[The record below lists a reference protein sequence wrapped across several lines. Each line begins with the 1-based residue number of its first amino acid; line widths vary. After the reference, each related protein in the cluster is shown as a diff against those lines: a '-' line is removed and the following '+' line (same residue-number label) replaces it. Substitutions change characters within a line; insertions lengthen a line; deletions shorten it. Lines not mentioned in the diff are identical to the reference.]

1 MPGTSRGTRITLDSY
16 DPFDPAV
23 IADPFPH
30 YRLLQQEAPVYE
42 VAKHGFFVLSRYDDV
57 VAAAQDWEHFS
68 TTWGPGPQRT
78 ESPVASI
85 LQSDPPQHTRL
96 RSIISKAFTPRA
108 VRACEPL
115 VDAYAHDRIDAILE
129 RGQAD
134 WIDEFAIPI
143 PVVVIAEMLG
153 VPREDR
159 ALFRKWS
166 DDIVGAI
173 AGRVDPRDSQ
183 REFNAYFSDVVEARQ
198 RDPRDDVITK
208 LLRPNSDG
216 EQLTLPE
223 VISFCLSL
231 LVAGNETTTGLLG
244 NLIFELAKRPE
255 AWRHLREDPS
265 LISSAVE
272 ESLRFDAPNQG
283 LFRHTVKDIEIHGV
297 VIPADRKVLLLF
309 GAAGRDPEHF
319 ERPDEF
325 DIARSP
331 NRHIAFGAGIHHCLG
346 ASLGR
351 LEANTALRIATE
363 RIAEIRLIDEAP
375 PYVPVFFIRC
385 PEHFRIA
392 ATASVARFVTR

>member
-1 MPGTSRGTRITLDSY
+1 MSETTRGATISLDTY

-23 IADPFPH
+23 IADPFPY
-30 YRLLQQEAPVYE
+30 YRLLQREAPVHVVEKY
-42 VAKHGFFVLSRYDDV
+42 GFYVLSRYDDV
-57 VAAAQDWEHFS
+57 VTAAQDWEHFS
-68 TTWGPGPQRT
+68 TTWGPGPQRV

-108 VRACEPL
+108 VLACEPL
-115 VDAYAHDRIDAILE
+115 VDEFAHECVDRILAQ
-129 RGQAD
+129 GQTD
-134 WIDEFAIPI
+134 LIDEYAIPI

-173 AGRVDPRDSQ
+173 GGKVDPRESQ
-183 REFNAYFSDVVEARQ
+183 QEFNAYFSDVVKARQ
-198 RDPRDDVITK
+198 KHPQDDVISK
-208 LLRPNSDG
+208 LLLPNSKG
-216 EQLTLPE
+216 EKLETPE

-231 LVAGNETTTGLLG
+231 LVAGNETTTGLIG
-244 NLIFELAKRPE
+244 NLFFELAKRPD
-255 AWRHLREDPS
+255 AWSRLRKDPS
-265 LISSAVE
+265 LVASAVE

-283 LFRHTVKDIEIHGV
+283 LFRHTVKEVELHGV
-297 VIPADRKVLLLF
+297 KIPEGQKVLLLF
-309 GAAGRDPEHF
+309 GAAGRDADHF
-319 ERPDEF
+319 EQPDEF

-346 ASLGR
+346 AALGR

-363 RIAEIRLIDEAP
+363 RIAEIRLLDESP

-385 PEHFRIA
+385 PEHFRIE
-392 ATASVARFVTR
+392 VTGSK

>member
-1 MPGTSRGTRITLDSY
+1 MPETNREAAIRLDGN
-16 DPFDPAV
+16 DPFDPEV
-23 IADPFPH
+23 IADPFPY

-42 VAKHGFFVLSRYDDV
+42 VEKYGFFVLSRYDDV

-68 TTWGPGPQRT
+68 TTWGPGPQRV

-108 VRACEPL
+108 VAACEPL
-115 VDAYAHDRIDAILE
+115 VDRYAHECIDRILE
-129 RGQAD
+129 QEKAD
-134 WIDEFAIPI
+134 WIDEYAIPI
-143 PVVVIAEMLG
+143 PVVVIAELLG

-173 AGRVDPRDSQ
+173 GGKVDPRDSQ
-183 REFNAYFSDVVEARQ
+183 REFNAYFSDVVAARQ
-198 RDPRDDVITK
+198 NEPQDDVISK
-208 LLRPNSDG
+208 LLRPNAKG
-216 EQLTLPE
+216 EKLDTPE

-231 LVAGNETTTGLLG
+231 LVAGNETTTGLIG
-244 NLIFELAKRPE
+244 NLFFELAKRPE
-255 AWRHLREDPS
+255 AWRRLREDPS
-265 LISSAVE
+265 LVASAVE

-283 LFRHTVKDIEIHGV
+283 LFRHTVKELELHGV
-297 VIPADRKVLLLF
+297 KIPAGRKVLLLF
-309 GAAGRDPEHF
+309 GAAGRNRDHF
-319 ERPDEF
+319 EQPDEF
-325 DIARSP
+325 DIARTP

-351 LEANTALRIATE
+351 LEASTALRIATE
-363 RIAEIRLIDEAP
+363 RISEIRLLDEAP

-385 PEHFRIA
+385 PEHYRIESK
-392 ATASVARFVTR
+392 ASPGN

>member
-1 MPGTSRGTRITLDSY
+1 MPETTNGSTATLETY

-30 YRLLQQEAPVYE
+30 YRLLQQHAPVYE
-42 VAKHGFFVLSRYDDV
+42 VEKHGFFVISRYDDV
-57 VAAAQDWEHFS
+57 VAVAQD
-68 TTWGPGPQRT
+68 GPGPQRT

-115 VDAYAHDRIDAILE
+115 VDAYARERVEAILGLGE
-129 RGQAD
+129 VD
-134 WIDEFAIPI
+134 VIDEYAIPI
-143 PVVVIAEMLG
+143 PVIVIAEMLG
-153 VPREDR
+153 VPREDH

-173 AGRVDPRDSQ
+173 GGKVDPRESQ
-183 REFNAYFSDVVEARQ
+183 REFNEYFTSVVEARQ
-198 RDPRDDVITK
+198 REPKDDVISK
-208 LLRPNSDG
+208 LLQPNSKG
-216 EQLTLPE
+216 EQLTQPE

-231 LVAGNETTTGLLG
+231 LVAGNETTTGLIG
-244 NLIFELAKRPE
+244 NLFFELAKRPDD
-255 AWRHLREDPS
+255 WRRLREDPS
-265 LISSAVE
+265 LIASAVE

-283 LFRHTVKDIEIHGV
+283 LFRHTTKDVEYHGV
-297 VIPADRKVLLLF
+297 QIPAGRKVLLLF
-309 GAAGRDPEHF
+309 GAANRDPDHF
-319 ERPDEF
+319 DLPDEF

-363 RIAEIRLIDEAP
+363 RIAELRLLDEAP

-385 PEHFRIA
+385 PEHFRV
-392 ATASVARFVTR
+392 ATTAG

>member
-1 MPGTSRGTRITLDSY
+1 MSEIIRGATTTLDTY

-42 VAKHGFFVLSRYDDV
+42 VAEYGFYVLSRYDDV

-68 TTWGPGPQRT
+68 TTWGPGPQRV
-78 ESPVASI
+78 ENPVASI
-85 LQSDPPQHTRL
+85 LQSDPPDHTRL
-96 RSIISKAFTPRA
+96 RSIVSKAFTPRA
-108 VRACEPL
+108 VQACEPL
-115 VDAYAHDRIDAILE
+115 INTYAHECIDTILA
-129 RGQAD
+129 RGETD
-134 WIDEFAIPI
+134 WIDEYAIPI
-143 PVVVIAEMLG
+143 PVVVIAELLG

-173 AGRVDPRDSQ
+173 AGKVDAGPSQ
-183 REFNAYFSDVVEARQ
+183 LEFDAYFSAVVETRQ
-198 RDPRDDVITK
+198 REPQDDVITK
-208 LLRPNSDG
+208 LLQPNAKG
-216 EQLTLPE
+216 EQLTTPE
-223 VISFCLSL
+223 VLSFCLSL
-231 LVAGNETTTGLLG
+231 LVAGNETTTGLIG
-244 NLIFELAKRPE
+244 NLFFELAKRPE
-255 AWRHLREDPS
+255 EWKRLREDPS
-265 LISSAVE
+265 LVASAVE

-283 LFRHTVKDIEIHGV
+283 LFRHTVKDVELHGV
-297 VIPADRKVLLLF
+297 VIPAGQKVLLLF
-309 GAAGRDPEHF
+309 GAANRDPEHF
-319 ERPDEF
+319 ERADEF

-363 RIAEIRLIDEAP
+363 RIAEIRLIDETP

-385 PEHFRIA
+385 PEHYRIA
-392 ATASVARFVTR
+392 ATASAGG

>member
-1 MPGTSRGTRITLDSY
+1 MPGTTREAMATLDAY
-16 DPFDPAV
+16 DPFDSKI
-23 IADPFPH
+23 IADPFPY

-42 VAKHGFFVLSRYDDV
+42 VEKYGFFVLSRYDDV
-57 VAAAQDWEHFS
+57 VTAAQDWEHFS
-68 TTWGPGPQRT
+68 TTWGPGPQRV
-78 ESPVASI
+78 ESPVASV

-96 RSIISKAFTPRA
+96 RSIVSRAFTPRA
-108 VRACEPL
+108 VTACEPL
-115 VDAYAHDRIDAILE
+115 VNRFAHECIDRILE
-129 RGQAD
+129 QGKAD
-134 WIDEFAIPI
+134 WIDEYAIPI

-173 AGRVDPRDSQ
+173 GGKVDPSDSQ
-183 REFNAYFSDVVEARQ
+183 REFNAYFSDVVRARQ
-198 RDPRDDVITK
+198 KDPRDDIISK
-208 LLRPNSDG
+208 LLRPNSKG
-216 EQLTLPE
+216 EKLDTPE

-231 LVAGNETTTGLLG
+231 LVAGNETTTGLIG
-244 NLIFELAKRPE
+244 NLFFELAKRPE
-255 AWRHLREDPS
+255 AWRQLRENPT
-265 LISSAVE
+265 LVSSAVE

-283 LFRHTVKDIEIHGV
+283 LFRHTVKDVEMHGV
-297 VIPADRKVLLLF
+297 KIPEGRKVLLLF
-309 GAAGRDPEHF
+309 GAAGRDPSHF

-351 LEANTALRIATE
+351 LEANTALRIASE
-363 RIAEIRLIDEAP
+363 RIAEIRLLDEMP

-385 PEHFRIA
+385 PEHYRIE
-392 ATASVARFVTR
+392 ATASSGN

>member
-1 MPGTSRGTRITLDSY
+1 MSGTTRAATISLDDY

-23 IADPFPH
+23 IADPFAY
-30 YRLLQQEAPVYE
+30 YRLLQREAPVHE
-42 VAKHGFFVLSRYDDV
+42 VEKYGFFVLSRYDDV

-68 TTWGPGPQRT
+68 TTWGPGPQRV

-108 VRACEPL
+108 VSACEPL
-115 VDAYAHDRIDAILE
+115 VVDYAGECITRILDQ
-129 RGQAD
+129 GQTD
-134 WIDEFAIPI
+134 LIDEYAIPI

-173 AGRVDPRDSQ
+173 GGRVDPTASQ
-183 REFNAYFSDVVEARQ
+183 REFNAYFSDVVKARQ
-198 RDPRDDVITK
+198 KEPRDDVISK
-208 LLRPNSDG
+208 LLKPNAKG
-216 EQLTLPE
+216 EKLEIPE

-231 LVAGNETTTGLLG
+231 LVAGNETTTGLIG
-244 NLIFELAKRPE
+244 NLFFELAKRPE
-255 AWRHLREDPS
+255 AWRRLRNDPS
-265 LISSAVE
+265 LIASAVE

-283 LFRHTVKDIEIHGV
+283 LFRHTVKEVELHGV
-297 VIPADRKVLLLF
+297 EIPAGRKVLLLF

-319 ERPDEF
+319 EHPDEF
-325 DIARSP
+325 DIARNP

-363 RIAEIRLIDEAP
+363 RIAEIRLLDESP

-385 PEHFRIA
+385 PEHFRVEV
-392 ATASVARFVTR
+392 TGAS

>member
-1 MPGTSRGTRITLDSY
+1 MPGTTREATTTLAGY

-23 IADPFPH
+23 IADPFPY
-30 YRLLQQEAPVYE
+30 YRLLQQDAPVYE
-42 VAKHGFFVLSRYDDV
+42 VEKYGFFVLSRYDDV

-68 TTWGPGPQRT
+68 TTWGPGPQRV
-78 ESPVASI
+78 EAPVASI

-108 VRACEPL
+108 VAACEPL
-115 VDAYAHDRIDAILE
+115 VDTYARECVDRILE
-129 RGQAD
+129 QGKAD
-134 WIDEFAIPI
+134 LIDEYAIPI
-143 PVVVIAEMLG
+143 PVVIIAELLG

-173 AGRVDPRDSQ
+173 GGKVDPRNSQ

-198 RDPRDDVITK
+198 KEPRDDVISK
-208 LLRPNSDG
+208 LLRPNAKG
-216 EQLTLPE
+216 EMLDTPE

-231 LVAGNETTTGLLG
+231 LVAGNETTTGLIG
-244 NLIFELAKRPE
+244 NLFFELAKRPE
-255 AWRHLREDPS
+255 AWRQLREDRS
-265 LISSAVE
+265 LVPSAVE

-283 LFRHTVKDIEIHGV
+283 LFRHTVKDVELHGV
-297 VIPADRKVLLLF
+297 KIPEGRKVLLLF
-309 GAAGRDPEHF
+309 GAAGRDPDHF
-319 ERPDEF
+319 EKPDEF

-351 LEANTALRIATE
+351 LEASTALRIATE
-363 RIAEIRLIDEAP
+363 RIAEMRLIDETP
-375 PYVPVFFIRC
+375 PYIPVFFIRC
-385 PEHFRIA
+385 PEHYRVE
-392 ATASVARFVTR
+392 ATASPGD

>member
-1 MPGTSRGTRITLDSY
+1 MPGKHDAAGATLDNY
-16 DPFDPAV
+16 DPFDPAI
-23 IADPFPH
+23 IANPFPH
-30 YRLLQQEAPVYE
+30 YRLLQQEAPVHE
-42 VAKHGFFVLSRYDDV
+42 VEKHGFFVLSRYDDV
-57 VAAAQDWEHFS
+57 VAAAQDWENFS
-68 TTWGPGPQRT
+68 TTWGPGPQRA

-108 VRACEPL
+108 VQACEPL
-115 VDAYAHDRIDAILE
+115 VDTYAHECIDAILE
-129 RGQAD
+129 SGEAD
-134 WIDEFAIPI
+134 WIDEYAIPI

-173 AGRVDPRDSQ
+173 AGKVDPRESQ
-183 REFNAYFSDVVEARQ
+183 SEFNEYFSAVVEARQ
-198 RDPRDDVITK
+198 KEPRDDVISK
-208 LLRPNSDG
+208 LLKPNAKG
-216 EQLTLPE
+216 EVLTIPE
-223 VISFCLSL
+223 VISFSLSL
-231 LVAGNETTTGLLG
+231 LVAGNETTTGLIG
-244 NLIFELAKRPE
+244 NLFFELAKRPE
-255 AWRHLREDPS
+255 DWRRLRDDPS
-265 LISSAVE
+265 LVASAVE

-283 LFRHTVKDIEIHGV
+283 LFRHTVKDVEIHGV
-297 VIPADRKVLLLF
+297 EIPAGRKVLLLF

-325 DIARSP
+325 DIARNP

-363 RIAEIRLIDEAP
+363 RIAEIRLIDDAP

-385 PEHFRIA
+385 PERCLIS
-392 ATASVARFVTR
+392 ATAAGAA

>member
-1 MPGTSRGTRITLDSY
+1 MPGTISTTLDSY
-16 DPFDPAV
+16 DPFDPAI
-23 IADPFPH
+23 IANPFPH
-30 YRLLQQEAPVYE
+30 YRLLQQQAPVYE
-42 VAKHGFFVLSRYDDV
+42 VEKHGFFVISRYDDV

-108 VRACEPL
+108 VQACEPL
-115 VDAYAHDRIDAILE
+115 VDAFARERVDAILE
-129 RGQAD
+129 LGEANL
-134 WIDEFAIPI
+134 IDEYAIPI
-143 PVVVIAEMLG
+143 PVIVIAEMLG
-153 VPREDR
+153 VPREDH

-173 AGRVDPRDSQ
+173 GGKVDPRDSQ
-183 REFNAYFSDVVEARQ
+183 REFNEYFTTVVEARQ
-198 RDPRDDVITK
+198 QEPRDDIISK
-208 LLRPNSDG
+208 LLQPNAKG
-216 EQLTLPE
+216 EQLTQPE

-231 LVAGNETTTGLLG
+231 LVAGNETTTGLIG
-244 NLIFELAKRPE
+244 NLFFELAKRPDD
-255 AWRHLREDPS
+255 WRRLREDPS
-265 LISSAVE
+265 LIASAVE

-283 LFRHTVKDIEIHGV
+283 LFRHTMKDVEYHGV
-297 VIPADRKVLLLF
+297 KIPAGRKVLLLF
-309 GAAGRDPEHF
+309 GAANRDPDHF

-363 RIAEIRLIDEAP
+363 RIAELRLLDHTP

-385 PEHFRIA
+385 PEHFRISATSAGA
-392 ATASVARFVTR
+392 A

>member
-1 MPGTSRGTRITLDSY
+1 MTATQPNVTLEEY
-16 DPFDPAV
+16 DPFDPKV
-23 IADPFPH
+23 IADPFPY
-30 YRLLQQEAPVYE
+30 YRLLQQQAPVHRVEKY
-42 VAKHGFFVLSRYDDV
+42 GFYVISRYDDV
-57 VAAAQDWEHFS
+57 VSAAQDWEDFS
-68 TTWGPGPQRT
+68 TTWGPGPQRI

-115 VDAYAHDRIDAILE
+115 VDSYAHERIDAILAAGE
-129 RGQAD
+129 AD
-134 WIDEFAIPI
+134 WIDEYSIPI
-143 PVVVIAEMLG
+143 PVVVIAELLG

-173 AGRVDPRDSQ
+173 AGRVDPRESQ
-183 REFNAYFSDVVEARQ
+183 REFNEYFGKVVESRQ
-198 RDPRDDVITK
+198 AEPRDDVISK
-208 LLRPNSDG
+208 LLQPNNKG
-216 EQLTLPE
+216 EQLTVPE

-231 LVAGNETTTGLLG
+231 LVAGNETTTGLIG
-244 NLIFELAKRPE
+244 NLFFELAKRPE
-255 AWRHLREDPS
+255 DWDRLREDPA
-265 LISSAVE
+265 LVASAVE

-283 LFRHTVKDIEIHGV
+283 LFRNTPRDVELHGV
-297 VIPADRKVLLLF
+297 KIPEGTKVLLLF

-351 LEANTALRIATE
+351 LEANTALRIAAE
-363 RIAEIRLIDEAP
+363 RISKLRLLDESP
-375 PYVPVFFIRC
+375 SYVPVFFIRC
-385 PEHFRIA
+385 PEHYRLA
-392 ATASVARFVTR
+392 VESA

>member
-1 MPGTSRGTRITLDSY
+1 MPGTTREATTTLAGY

-23 IADPFPH
+23 IADPFPY
-30 YRLLQQEAPVYE
+30 YRLLQQDAPVYE
-42 VAKHGFFVLSRYDDV
+42 VEKYGFFVLSRYDDV

-68 TTWGPGPQRT
+68 TTWGPGPQRV
-78 ESPVASI
+78 EAPVASI

-108 VRACEPL
+108 VAACEPL
-115 VDAYAHDRIDAILE
+115 VDTYARECVDRILE
-129 RGQAD
+129 QGKAD
-134 WIDEFAIPI
+134 LIDEYAIPI
-143 PVVVIAEMLG
+143 PVVIIAELLG

-173 AGRVDPRDSQ
+173 GGKVDPRDSQ

-198 RDPRDDVITK
+198 KEPRDDVISK
-208 LLRPNSDG
+208 LLRPNAKG
-216 EQLTLPE
+216 EMLDTPE

-231 LVAGNETTTGLLG
+231 LVAGNETTTGLIG
-244 NLIFELAKRPE
+244 NLFFELAKRPE
-255 AWRHLREDPS
+255 AWRQLREDRS
-265 LISSAVE
+265 LVPSAVE

-283 LFRHTVKDIEIHGV
+283 LFRHTVKDVELHGV
-297 VIPADRKVLLLF
+297 KIPEGRKVLLLF
-309 GAAGRDPEHF
+309 GAAGRDPDHF
-319 ERPDEF
+319 EKPDEF

-351 LEANTALRIATE
+351 LEASTALRIATE
-363 RIAEIRLIDEAP
+363 RIAEMRLIDETP
-375 PYVPVFFIRC
+375 PYIPVFFIRC
-385 PEHFRIA
+385 PEHYRVE
-392 ATASVARFVTR
+392 ATASPGD

>member
-1 MPGTSRGTRITLDSY
+1 MSETTHETTISLDAY

-23 IADPFPH
+23 IADPFPY
-30 YRLLQQEAPVYE
+30 YRLLQQEAPVHE
-42 VAKHGFFVLSRYDDV
+42 VEQHGFFVLSRYDDV
-57 VAAAQDWEHFS
+57 VTAAQDWEHFS
-68 TTWGPGPQRT
+68 TTWGPGPQRV

-108 VRACEPL
+108 VSACGPL
-115 VDAYAHDRIDAILE
+115 VVEFANECVDKILDQ
-129 RGQAD
+129 GQTD
-134 WIDEFAIPI
+134 LIDEYAIPI

-173 AGRVDPRDSQ
+173 GGRVDPTESQ
-183 REFNAYFSDVVEARQ
+183 REFNAYFSDVVQARQ
-198 RDPRDDVITK
+198 KDPRDDVISK
-208 LLRPNSDG
+208 LLLPNSKG
-216 EQLTLPE
+216 EKLETPE

-231 LVAGNETTTGLLG
+231 LVAGNETTTGLIG
-244 NLIFELAKRPE
+244 NLFFELAKRPE
-255 AWRHLREDPS
+255 AWSRLRENPS
-265 LISSAVE
+265 LVASAVE

-283 LFRHTVKDIEIHGV
+283 LFRHTVKEVELHGV
-297 VIPADRKVLLLF
+297 KIPPGKKVLLLF
-309 GAAGRDPEHF
+309 GAAGRDPDHF
-319 ERPDEF
+319 EQPDEF
-325 DIARSP
+325 DIARTP

-363 RIAEIRLIDEAP
+363 RIAKIRLLDEAP

-385 PEHFRIA
+385 PEHFRIE
-392 ATASVARFVTR
+392 VTGSE